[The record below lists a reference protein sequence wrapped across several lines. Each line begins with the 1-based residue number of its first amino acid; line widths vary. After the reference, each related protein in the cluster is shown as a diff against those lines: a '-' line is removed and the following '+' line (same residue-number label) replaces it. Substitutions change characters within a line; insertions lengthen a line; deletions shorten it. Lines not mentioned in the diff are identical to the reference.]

1 MNHKKMYTD
10 EKIIDWLLVDYGL
23 DIVMALRG
31 VITWKLVAKMRLNMS
46 NFLGCLYMNVCI
58 LYVY

>member
-1 MNHKKMYTD
+1 MYTD